1 MPDTQ
6 LIDVRGPTAQ
16 EAEDGAEIVFH
27 RREAGGLEHFIKAS
41 WSDGSY
47 YQWGATTPVLGDNV
61 GAVTAWANG
70 ITDLKAMCQDEDDD
84 GEEEGAEAEAEAKG
98 WEVGDRCD
106 VPDEADRGEILEFIG
121 WDEHNFAIAKV
132 RLDMGGEVEVS
143 VNDLDILYDEPDSAR
158 PY

>member
-1 MPDTQ
+1 MPDTK

-16 EAEDGAEIVFH
+16 EAAAGAEIVFH

-47 YQWGATTPVLGDNV
+47 YQWGATTPVLGENV
-61 GAVTAWANG
+61 GAVTTWAAG
-70 ITDLKAMCQDEDDD
+70 ITALKALCQDEDA
-84 GEEEGAEAEAEAKG
+84 EEGEDFEAETKG

-106 VPDEADRGEILEFIG
+106 VPDETDRGEILEFIG
-121 WDEHNFAIAKV
+121 WDEANFAIAKV
-132 RLDMGGEVEVS
+132 SLDTGGEVEVS
-143 VNDLDILYDEPDSAR
+143 VNDLDILYDEPDAAR

>member
-6 LIDVRGPTAQ
+6 LIDVRGPSAQ
-16 EAEDGAEIVFH
+16 EAEDGAEIIFH

-61 GAVTAWANG
+61 EAATAWARA
-70 ITDLKAMCQDEDDD
+70 ITELKDMCRDDD
-84 GEEEGAEAEAEAKG
+84 GEEEGEDAEAKTKG

-106 VPDEADRGEILEFIG
+106 VPDQTDRGEILEFVG
-121 WDEHNFAIAKV
+121 WDEASFAIAKV
-132 RLDMGGEVEVS
+132 SLDMGGEVEVS
-143 VNDLDILYDEPDSAR
+143 VNALDILYDEPDAAR